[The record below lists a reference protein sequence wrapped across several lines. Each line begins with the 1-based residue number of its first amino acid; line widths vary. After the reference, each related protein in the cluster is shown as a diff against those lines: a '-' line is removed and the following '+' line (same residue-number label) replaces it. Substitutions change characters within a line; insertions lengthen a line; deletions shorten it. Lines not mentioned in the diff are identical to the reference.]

1 MNDKRPQLARDDIF
15 VNPIYRGHDPQFLY
29 LDKECDSIIENIKKQ
44 NQIKL
49 QNGDIKSLPNS
60 YHS

>member
-44 NQIKL
+44 NQIK
-49 QNGDIKSLPNS
+49 
-60 YHS
+60 